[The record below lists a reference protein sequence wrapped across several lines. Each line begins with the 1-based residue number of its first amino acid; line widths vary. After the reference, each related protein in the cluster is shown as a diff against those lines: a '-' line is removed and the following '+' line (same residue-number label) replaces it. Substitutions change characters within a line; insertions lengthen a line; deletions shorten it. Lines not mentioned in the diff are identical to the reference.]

1 MGRLFGTDGIR
12 GIANRDLSIR
22 RAAEVGMALAE
33 VIREEHPEK
42 RPTVV
47 IGRDTRLSGEMLQ
60 AALAGGLMAGGA
72 DVELLGVIPTPA
84 VAYLTVQK
92 KASGVVISA
101 SLNPYEFN
109 GIKIFGP
116 EGYKLTDDEEDEIER
131 MLLDRDIPMIPV
143 EPEQIGACREDREAA
158 ALYTEY
164 LASTVPEKL
173 TGMRVLVDCSNG
185 AAVRTAERLFA
196 LLGADA
202 TILCDAPDGTNIN
215 RACGSTHVEHL
226 AGLMAEGKYDLAV
239 AFDGDA
245 DRCLAVDEKGN
256 VVNGDQMIA
265 IFARQMKAEN
275 LPGNAAV
282 VTVMSSF
289 GFFRFAR
296 EQGIHAE
303 TTKVGDRYVLENM
316 RKNGYN
322 IGGEQS
328 GHIIFREFMP
338 TGDGELSA
346 IQLMRVMKLTGEPL
360 SVLAGRM
367 PVTPQVLLNVAADR
381 DMKEA
386 LHESPEMEALIE
398 ECEQRLGDTGRILIR
413 ASGTEPLIRVMV
425 EGENAGLIRELA
437 ERLAA
442 GCEQLLK

>member
-22 RAAEVGMALAE
+22 RAEEVGMALAE
-33 VIREEHPEK
+33 VIRGEHPEK

-72 DVELLGVIPTPA
+72 DVVLL
-84 VAYLTVQK
+84 
-92 KASGVVISA
+92 
-101 SLNPYEFN
+101 
-109 GIKIFGP
+109 

-143 EPEQIGACREDREAA
+143 EPEEIGTCREDREAA
-158 ALYTEY
+158 VQYAGY

-173 TGMRVLVDCSNG
+173 TGMKVLVDCSNG
-185 AAVRTAERLFA
+185 AAVRTAEELFS
-196 LLGADA
+196 LLGAEA

-215 RACGSTHVEHL
+215 RECGSTHVEHL
-226 AGLMAEGKYDLAV
+226 ASLMVEGKYDLAV

-245 DRCLAVDEKGN
+245 DRCLAVDEKGH

-265 IFARQMKAEN
+265 IFARQMKAEGR
-275 LPGNAAV
+275 LPGDAAV

-289 GFFRFAR
+289 GFFRFAK
-296 EQGIHAE
+296 ENGIHAE

-328 GHIIFREFMP
+328 GHIIFREYMP

-346 IQLMRVMKLTGEPL
+346 IQLMRVMKKTGEPL

-367 PVTPQVLLNVAADR
+367 PITPQVLLNVAADR

-398 ECEQRLGDTGRILIR
+398 ECEHRLGDTGRILIR

-425 EGENAGLIRELA
+425 EGEDATLIRDLA

-442 GCEQLLK
+442 GCEKLLK

>member
-1 MGRLFGTDGIR
+1 ME
-12 GIANRDLSIR
+12 R
-22 RAAEVGMALAE
+22 RIISV
-33 VIREEHPEK
+33 
-42 RPTVV
+42 
-47 IGRDTRLSGEMLQ
+47 S
-60 AALAGGLMAGGA
+60 
-72 DVELLGVIPTPA
+72 ELN
-84 VAYLTVQK
+84 
-92 KASGVVISA
+92 GVVKLLLDNEPLLRNLAVRGELS
-101 SLNPYEFN
+101 NY
-109 GIKIFGP
+109 KIYPSGHHYFTLKDP
-116 EGYKLTDDEEDEIER
+116 EGALRCVLFKGQALRLRFRPENGMKVVVTGRVSVFPRDGAYQLYAEE
-131 MLLDRDIPMIPV
+131 MIP
-143 EPEQIGACREDREAA
+143 EGA
-158 ALYTEY
+158 
-164 LASTVPEKL
+164 
-173 TGMRVLVDCSNG
+173 G
-185 AAVRTAERLFA
+185 
-196 LLGADA
+196 
-202 TILCDAPDGTNIN
+202 
-215 RACGSTHVEHL
+215 
-226 AGLMAEGKYDLAV
+226 DLAV

-275 LPGNAAV
+275 HLPGNTAV

-425 EGENAGLIRELA
+425 EGENADLIRELA